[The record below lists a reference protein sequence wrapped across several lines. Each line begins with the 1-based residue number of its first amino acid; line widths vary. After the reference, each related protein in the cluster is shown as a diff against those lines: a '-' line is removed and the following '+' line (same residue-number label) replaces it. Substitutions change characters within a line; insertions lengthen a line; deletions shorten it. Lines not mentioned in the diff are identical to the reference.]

1 MERKQ
6 AQREE
11 AARAA
16 AGPGAKSAHSLQ
28 ATVGNRAFA
37 RLVQRTFTHKGK
49 KKDPVT
55 YKAKDQPPTI
65 HGVSDADLRKL
76 ADDAHDY
83 GAIENKAAFALAWAV
98 YQQRHA
104 KQAAVVPLEQE
115 QGGNVTLR
123 DLDEVEQT
131 AFAGTVRMTL
141 QLDWLQGKHD
151 GPFMAKTSTE
161 TPRKQGDNQMRQS
174 LSQYQALADG
184 VPLEL
189 ATARLA
195 QIFAKAER
203 VPFDF
208 SVMDT
213 QQADNLYYE
222 ISAKWASLG
231 AGARHVLVYYHCFP
245 DEKDQKKFGFK

>member
-1 MERKQ
+1 VERKH

-11 AARAA
+11 SAKAP
-16 AGPGAKSAHSLQ
+16 GPGAKSAHSLQ
-28 ATVGNRAFA
+28 STVGNRAFTG
-37 RLVQRTFTHKGK
+37 LVQRTFSHKGK
-49 KKDPVT
+49 KKEPTT
-55 YKAKDQPPTI
+55 YKAKDPLPTI
-65 HGVSDADLRKL
+65 HGVSEAELRKL
-76 ADDAHDY
+76 AEDEHPY

-104 KQAAVVPLEQE
+104 KQAEVVPLEAE

-123 DLDEVEQT
+123 DLEEVEQT
-131 AFAGTVRMTL
+131 AFAGTVRVTL

-151 GPFMAKTSTE
+151 GPFMAKSSTE

-195 QIFAKAER
+195 EIFAKAER

-213 QQADNLYYE
+213 KQSDGLYYE

-245 DEKDQKKFGFK
+245 DAKDQKRFGFK